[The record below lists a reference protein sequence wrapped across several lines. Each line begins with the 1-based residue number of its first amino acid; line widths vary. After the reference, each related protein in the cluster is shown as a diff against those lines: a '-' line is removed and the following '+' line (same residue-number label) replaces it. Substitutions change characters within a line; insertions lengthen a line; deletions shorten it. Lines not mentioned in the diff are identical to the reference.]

1 MTDIVRPFRGLRVCP
16 EHAARVAAPPY
27 DVVDTEEA
35 RELVGDNEDSF
46 LHVSKPEIDFPPGV
60 DPHSDQVHAR
70 GRVNLDR
77 LVERGLLRREETPV
91 LYLYRLT
98 MGEHVQTGVVAAA
111 NLAAYLDGRIKQHE
125 LTNARKVEDRARNA
139 DALDAH
145 TGTLFLAYRAEAELD
160 TEIARLSSR
169 APDTVVDAADGI
181 RHELWVIADRD
192 SITSLAGAINAMPAV
207 YMADGHHRSAA
218 AAKLGEWRADQRR
231 AGAKVTAA
239 DWFLAVLFPHD
250 QVQILPYNR
259 LVATVG
265 EGGLDNLLA
274 GLAVNFDVEPSPTA
288 VEPEGPGVFGLYS
301 AGHWYRLVIHPERV
315 PSDPLGR
322 LDINLL
328 ERNCLAP
335 LLGITDQQTD
345 TRIDFV
351 GGIRGP
357 AELERR
363 VDSGEHAA
371 AFSLYRTGLEDVLEV
386 ADAGEVMPTKST
398 WFEPKLRDGL
408 IVLPLSDQPQ

>member
-35 RELVGDNEDSF
+35 RELVGDNADSF
-46 LHVSKPEIDFPPGV
+46 LHVSKPEIDFPPGA
-60 DPHSDQVHAR
+60 DAHSEEVHAR
-70 GRVNLDR
+70 ARENLDR
-77 LVERGLLRREETPV
+77 LVEQGLLRREATPS

-111 NLAAYLDGRIKQHE
+111 SIAAYLDGRIKQHE
-125 LTNARKVEDRARNA
+125 LTNAKKVEDRARNA

-160 TEIARLSSR
+160 DEIARLSSS
-169 APDTVVDAADGI
+169 AADTVVDAADGV
-181 RHELWVIADRD
+181 RHEIWVIEDPESLAF
-192 SITSLAGAINAMPAV
+192 LAGAINAMPAV

-218 AAKLGEWRADQRR
+218 AAKLAEWRADRR
-231 AGAKVTAA
+231 RTDPDVAAA
-239 DWFLAVLFPHD
+239 DWFLAVLFPHG

-265 EGGLDNLLA
+265 DGDLADLLA
-274 GLAVNFDVEPSPTA
+274 GLEESFDVEPSPTA
-288 VEPEGPGVFGLYS
+288 VAPERPGVFGLYS
-301 AGHWYRLVIHPERV
+301 AGQWYRLVIHPDRV
-315 PSDPLGR
+315 PVDPVGR

-328 ERNCLAP
+328 ERHCLAP

-345 TRIDFV
+345 PRIDFV
-351 GGIRGP
+351 GGIRGA

-408 IVLPLSDQPQ
+408 IVLPLSD

>member
-16 EHAARVAAPPY
+16 QHAARVAAPPY

-35 RELVGDNEDSF
+35 RALAGGNPDSF
-46 LHVSKPEIDFPPGV
+46 LHVSKPEIDFPVGV
-60 DPHSDQVHAR
+60 DPHSEEVYAR
-70 GRVNLDR
+70 ARANLDR
-77 LVERGLLRREETPV
+77 LVEQGLLRREETPS
-91 LYLYRLT
+91 LYLYRVT

-111 NLAAYLDGRIKQHE
+111 SLAAYLDGRIKQHE

-145 TGTLFLAYRAEAELD
+145 TGTLFLAYRAAAELD
-160 TEIARLSSR
+160 AEIALLSSGE
-169 APDTVVDAADGI
+169 PDTRVDAPDGI
-181 RHELWVIADRD
+181 RHELWVIADPASMA
-192 SITSLAGAINAMPAV
+192 SITAAINTMPAV
-207 YMADGHHRSAA
+207 YIADGHHRSAA
-218 AAKLGEWRADQRR
+218 AAKLAEWRGEQRR
-231 AGAKVTAA
+231 VDADVAAA

-259 LVATVG
+259 LVATLG
-265 EGGLDNLLA
+265 DGDLDDLLA
-274 GLAVNFDVEPSPTA
+274 GLSESFAVEPSASA
-288 VEPEGPGVFGLYS
+288 VEPERPGVFGLYS

-315 PSDPLGR
+315 PIDPLGR

-328 ERNCLAP
+328 ERHCLAP
-335 LLGITDQQTD
+335 LLGVKDQQAD

-351 GGIRGP
+351 GGIRG
-357 AELERR
+357 AVELERR
-363 VDSGEHAA
+363 VDSGEHAV
-371 AFSLYRTGLEDVLEV
+371 AFSLYPTGLEDVLEV

-408 IVLPLSDQPQ
+408 IVLPLSD